1 MRKNKAVPRVVPLDT
16 VYQSRDVSRIIRKV
30 MKGGKM
36 SVAETLVYTAID
48 KVKKTTEQDP
58 MSVLDKAIKNITPE
72 VEVKS
77 KRIGGANLQV
87 PVEVRP
93 RRQKSLAI
101 RWLVTYARSR
111 RERGFAERL
120 AQEIIDAYHERG
132 GAYKKKTDV
141 VRMAEAN
148 RTFANFA

>member
-141 VRMAEAN
+141 LRMAEAN

>member
-1 MRKNKAVPRVVPLDT
+1 MRKNRAVPREVPLDT
-16 VYQSRDVSRIIRKV
+16 VYQSKDISRIIRKV

-36 SVAETLVYTAID
+36 SVAERLVYTAID

-58 MSVLDKAIKNITPE
+58 MSVLDKAIKNITPV

-93 RRQKSLAI
+93 KRQKSLAI
-101 RWLVTYARSR
+101 RWLVTYARCR
-111 RERGFAERL
+111 RERGFANRL

-141 VRMAEAN
+141 LRMAEAN
-148 RTFANFA
+148 RTFAHFA

>member
-1 MRKNKAVPRVVPLDT
+1 MRKNKAVPRIVPLDT

-48 KVKKTTEQDP
+48 RVKKTTEQDP

-141 VRMAEAN
+141 LRMAEAN

>member
-120 AQEIIDAYHERG
+120 AQELSLIHI
-132 GAYKKKTDV
+132 
-141 VRMAEAN
+141 
-148 RTFANFA
+148 

>member
-1 MRKNKAVPRVVPLDT
+1 MRKNQAVVREVPLDT
-16 VYQSRDVSRIIRKV
+16 VYQNRDVSRIIRKV

-36 SVAETLVYTAID
+36 SVAERLVYAALN
-48 KVKKTTEQDP
+48 KVQKATEQDP
-58 MSVLDKAIKNITPE
+58 MNVLMKAVKNITPE

-111 RERGFAERL
+111 RERGFAEKL

-141 VRMAEAN
+141 LRMAEAN
-148 RTFANFA
+148 RTFASFG

>member
-1 MRKNKAVPRVVPLDT
+1 MRKNKAVPRIVPLDT

-141 VRMAEAN
+141 LRMAEAN